1 MKKFGMIALVV
12 AVVSAL
18 SVGAFAYYRGNQG
31 QGRQPGQ
38 MMMQQGGM
46 GGRGGMMQQGGMG
59 GRGMMSR
66 NMGQDCTC
74 GMNDGQQAPM
84 MRGGRGQM
92 NAPTTTEMITEDKAK
107 AAAEEYLAKY
117 LTGYTIEK
125 IEKDEWRPMYF
136 VTITGANDV
145 KQMMAI
151 HGYSG
156 QVMHVFPAPA
166 ETPAATEQ
174 K

>member
-1 MKKFGMIALVV
+1 MKKLGMITLVV
-12 AVVSAL
+12 VVVSVM

-31 QGRQPGQ
+31 QWQQP
-38 MMMQQGGM
+38 
-46 GGRGGMMQQGGMG
+46 GMG
-59 GRGMMSR
+59 GRGMMMQPGMGGR
-66 NMGQDCTC
+66 GMMGQNMAPNCPCAT
-74 GMNDGQQAPM
+74 DGNQQAPM
-84 MRGGRGQM
+84 MRGGRGQW
-92 NAPTTTEMITEDKAK
+92 NAPTATEAITEEKAK

-125 IEKDEWRPMYF
+125 IEKDQWRPMYF
-136 VTITGANDV
+136 VTIKGANDV

-156 QVMHVFPAPA
+156 QVVHVFPAPVA
-166 ETPAATEQ
+166 TETPAATET